1 MKYVKYEVK
10 IPKPIIDLLG
20 AQNFR
25 QEIEDG
31 IISGPS
37 LCHLHPELVAK
48 ILVTKPRKD
57 GSGEDSSE

>member
-1 MKYVKYEVK
+1 MEYVKYEVK

-37 LCHLHPELVAK
+37 LRYFHPELVTK
-48 ILVTKPRKD
+48 ISVTKPRKD
-57 GSGEDSSE
+57 GNGEETDE

>member
-1 MKYVKYEVK
+1 MEYVKYEVK

-37 LCHLHPELVAK
+37 LCHLHPMLVAN
-48 ILVTKPRKD
+48 ISVTKPRKNGD
-57 GSGEDSSE
+57 NHE